1 MGRTEKHRTIDKGI
15 VLRTD
20 RLRMTFQNRQ
30 FKDEARRNVI
40 IKYIEKP
47 RQMITCKAK

>member
-15 VLRTD
+15 DLRTD

-40 IKYIEKP
+40 NKVYRET
-47 RQMITCKAK
+47 QADDNM